1 MDVMTGKFKLFC
13 ATVASYCL
21 LSFGLPI
28 VTFQGKAL
36 DFNNAAYAKSSG
48 GRSSGGSF
56 RSSPSRSS
64 GSGGS
69 NNSSGGYRG
78 GGGAVY
84 VPYGGSGYGYGGS
97 SIGGFGSLVV
107 MFMLLGGGGLLV
119 WMLLSARKGL
129 GLTSELDNNKVTV
142 SKLQVALLAEGRVIQ
157 SQLSEIV
164 QNADTE
170 TPEGLQKELQEV
182 ILALLR
188 MPENWSHVSASSQ
201 TAKTRE
207 EAETLFNQASIAERS
222 NFSVEILT
230 NVGGRVNTKK
240 FTPNPDE
247 DPASYIVVTLIIGT
261 ADDKPLFN
269 EVRTTEAL
277 KATLQRLASIN
288 ADYLMV
294 FELLWSPQ
302 DESDSLTYDELLTEY
317 SGMMQI

>member
-1 MDVMTGKFKLFC
+1 MTGNFKLFY

-21 LSFGLPI
+21 LSSLSLPI
-28 VTFQGKAL
+28 VTLQSKELG
-36 DFNNAAYAKSSG
+36 FNNTVYAKSSG

-64 GSGGS
+64 GSNGS
-69 NNSSGGYRG
+69 NNSSGGYSG
-78 GGGAVY
+78 GGGTIYA
-84 VPYGGSGYGYGGS
+84 PSYGYGGS
-97 SIGGFGSLVV
+97 SIGKFWLLLTMLVIVGGVGLPLWAIFSEIKGKGKGS
-107 MFMLLGGGGLLV
+107 
-119 WMLLSARKGL
+119 
-129 GLTSELDNNKVTV
+129 TSELDNDKVTV
-142 SKLQVALLAEGRVIQ
+142 SKLQVALLAEGRAIQ
-157 SQLSEIV
+157 SQLSDIV
-164 QNADTE
+164 QNANTE
-170 TPEGLQKELQEV
+170 TPEGLQQELQEV

-201 TAKTRE
+201 TVKTRE

-222 NFSVEILT
+222 NFSVETLT
-230 NVGGRVNTKK
+230 NVGGRVNTKA

-261 ADDKPLFN
+261 ADDKPLFG

-277 KATLQRLASIN
+277 KATLEKLASIN

-317 SGMMQI
+317 SGMMQV

>member
-1 MDVMTGKFKLFC
+1 MTRNFKLFC

-21 LSFGLPI
+21 LSFNLPI
-28 VTFQGKAL
+28 PTLQGKL

-64 GSGGS
+64 GS
-69 NNSSGGYRG
+69 NNSSGGYGRG
-78 GGGAVY
+78 GGSVY
-84 VPYGGSGYGYGGS
+84 IPYGGSGYGYGGS
-97 SIGGFGSLVV
+97 SVGGFGLLVV

-129 GLTSELDNNKVTV
+129 GSTSALNNNKVTV
-142 SKLQVALLAEGRVIQ
+142 SKLQIALLAEGRAIQ

-164 QNADTE
+164 QSADTE
-170 TPEGLQKELQEV
+170 TPEGLQQELQEV

-201 TAKTRE
+201 TVKTRE

-222 NFSVEILT
+222 NFSVETLT
-230 NVGGRVNTKK
+230 NVGGKVTTKP

-277 KATLQRLASIN
+277 KATLERLASIN